1 MKKILISMM
10 MLVAMSA
17 AHAQQANDEF
27 TKEVNRT
34 IEISNVTETF
44 INTMTTQMQQF
55 VDEGILTQEKLATLV
70 KEIEEFAMPLV
81 KNKITELCKENFS
94 LEEMKQINAYLATPL
109 GQKSQRLF
117 PKFTQEGSKLMQTPE
132 AQEKIKEIVLKYF
145 TK

>member
-55 VDEGILTQEKLATLV
+55 VDQGLLTSDKLTAMVKDIEVFAT
-70 KEIEEFAMPLV
+70 PLL
-81 KNKITELCKENFS
+81 KNKMAELYRKNFT
-94 LEEMKQINAYLATPL
+94 LEELKQLNAYLSSPL
-109 GQKSQRLF
+109 GKKTQKLV
-117 PKFTQEGSKLMQTPE
+117 PEFTVEGMKLLQTPE
-132 AQEKIKEIVLKYF
+132 VLQKIQEIALKYL